1 MGEESYVNTD
11 TFYSG
16 MRELKDDLMVEVQTY
31 RPLSVRVEMTPFQQ
45 WSCVALLAAIIFW
58 LISVAL
64 RNFRGDE

>member
-31 RPLSVRVEMTPFQQ
+31 RPLSVRVEMTAFQQ
-45 WSCVALLAAIIFW
+45 WACTALFAAIIFW
-58 LISVAL
+58 LISVAV
-64 RNFRGDE
+64 RNFRGE